1 MNPNF
6 LNLQTDL
13 YVVQLLKIEWLKLK
27 NYSAFIVLS
36 LFFLLGVLG
45 SNYAV
50 FYLKKNFID
59 NADPTKMIA
68 GASPYNF
75 SNTWQTTSY
84 VSGFV
89 LMLPALLMILL
100 VTNEFSFRTH
110 RQNIIDGWSRKSFID
125 VKIIMALIGAAVATV
140 VVFITALIFGFASG
154 SSFDISNID
163 NIGFFF
169 LKALSFNMIALLF
182 AVLVRK
188 TGFAIGLFFIYL
200 GVENILWGILQG
212 LSMKYKLENGFDI
225 GYMGNYLPLNSSDSL
240 IHFPKNAVSDMAKNV
255 NKMPHEYM
263 YVSLALA
270 LGYLFLFYWW
280 SRNRILKTDL

>member
-1 MNPNF
+1 MIE
-6 LNLQTDL
+6 
-13 YVVQLLKIEWLKLK
+13 LLKIEWLKLK

-36 LFFLLGVLG
+36 LFFVVGILG

-59 NADPTKMIA
+59 KADPTKIIA
-68 GASPYNF
+68 GSSPYDF
-75 SNTWQTTSY
+75 YNTWQTTSY

-100 VTNEFSFRTH
+100 VTNEFSFKTH
-110 RQNIIDGWSRKSFID
+110 RQNIIDGWSRKNFID
-125 VKIIMALIGAAVATV
+125 VKIVMAVIAAVV
-140 VVFITALIFGFASG
+140 SSILVFITAMIFGFASG
-154 SSFDISNID
+154 SSFDISNVD
-163 NIGFFF
+163 NVGYFF

-200 GVENILWGILQG
+200 GVENILWGILVG
-212 LSMKYKLENGFDI
+212 LSMKYKMEYGFDI
-225 GYMGNYLPLNSSDSL
+225 GYMGNYLPLNASDSL
-240 IHFPKNAVSDMAKNV
+240 VHFPKNAVSDMAKNV
-255 NKMPHEYM
+255 NKLPTEYK
-263 YVSLALA
+263 YVSLTLV
-270 LGYLFLFYWW
+270 LVYLSIFYTW

>member
-1 MNPNF
+1 MIE
-6 LNLQTDL
+6 
-13 YVVQLLKIEWLKLK
+13 LLKIEWLKLK

-36 LFFLLGVLG
+36 LFYVLGVLG

-59 NADPTKMIA
+59 QTAPGKMIA
-68 GASPYNF
+68 GASPYDF
-75 SNTWQTTSY
+75 ANTWQTTSY

-89 LMLPALLMILL
+89 LMLPALLMILI

-110 RQNIIDGWSRKSFID
+110 RQNIIDGWSRMNFID
-125 VKIIMALIGAAVATV
+125 VKIVMALIGAVVATA
-140 VVFITALIFGFASG
+140 VVFLTALIFGFASG
-154 SSFDISNID
+154 SSFDISNVD
-163 NIGFFF
+163 NVGFFF
-169 LKALSFNMIALLF
+169 LKALSFNMLALLF
-182 AVLVRK
+182 GVLVRK

-212 LSMKYKLENGFDI
+212 LSMKFKLENGFDI

-240 IHFPKNAVSDMAKNV
+240 IHFPKNAATDMARNTSV
-255 NKMPHEYM
+255 MPHEYM

-270 LGYLFLFYWW
+270 LGYLLLFYWW
-280 SRNRILKTDL
+280 SKNRVLKTDL